1 MMQNY
6 PLDNDWLQWIL
17 TSHILT
23 TFNEVNIHINTL
35 SNQKDHQ
42 QDKKRILLDKRL
54 VNTDSM
60 RL

>member
-23 TFNEVNIHINTL
+23 TFNEVNIHFIKPKTPPTR
-35 SNQKDHQ
+35 QEK
-42 QDKKRILLDKRL
+42 DKRL